1 MSRGRGI
8 KYFRNLEDIL
18 PYAYGVKEVNF
29 VAQKCVENIMTISK
43 RKFDIRQWVIISDIQ
58 NLNIWFYEECYIRFC
73 GVEYSTE
80 DLKNRYAH
88 LTNFSV

>member
-1 MSRGRGI
+1 M
-8 KYFRNLEDIL
+8 
-18 PYAYGVKEVNF
+18 
-29 VAQKCVENIMTISK
+29 
-43 RKFDIRQWVIISDIQ
+43 IISDIQ

-88 LTNFSV
+88 LTNFNNILFLMSDEREKTLKDIRTKALQETEKLATQ